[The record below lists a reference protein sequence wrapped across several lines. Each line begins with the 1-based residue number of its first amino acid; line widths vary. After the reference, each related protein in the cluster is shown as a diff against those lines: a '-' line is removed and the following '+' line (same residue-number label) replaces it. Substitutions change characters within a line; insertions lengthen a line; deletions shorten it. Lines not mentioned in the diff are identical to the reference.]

1 MNIQNENEPLFS
13 EEEYLGLLELT
24 YSLAEAISGK
34 VFSDGRKPDSQLLA
48 LKLFTLAASAY
59 QLYKGT
65 RLPFPASTGGSDFID
80 FSSIAILTRSA
91 IETYL
96 TFFDVFVAPKNN
108 DEFEFR
114 YCLWYL
120 SGYVSLEKFDP
131 HDPDLQADYGK
142 AQEEIFALR
151 ERIKATSIY
160 KSLKEGDQN
169 DILKGKRQ
177 RNWDK
182 ELDSAGFGKWTF
194 RNVYRYNS
202 GFVHADGLTTS
213 QLMSAETKE
222 DQLFHAET
230 DLVTM
235 MVIISKFIVDF
246 GLLYEEASLVFP
258 RFDKIYKRALMWSD
272 IARKLD

>member
-1 MNIQNENEPLFS
+1 MNIQNKNEPSFS
-13 EEEYLGLLELT
+13 EEEYLDLLELT
-24 YSLAEAISGK
+24 YSVAEAISGK
-34 VFSDGRKPDSQLLA
+34 FFSDGRKPDSQSLA

-65 RLPFPASTGGSDFID
+65 RLPFPSSTRGSGFID
-80 FSSIAILTRSA
+80 FSSTAILTRSA
-91 IETYL
+91 LETYL
-96 TFFDVFVAPKNN
+96 TFFEVFVAPKNN

-151 ERIKATSIY
+151 ERIKATSFY
-160 KSLKEGDQN
+160 QSLKN
-169 DILKGKRQ
+169 DVQ
-177 RNWDK
+177 RDVLNGNRRRK
-182 ELDSAGFGKWTF
+182 LDTVLTSAGFGKWTF
-194 RNVYRYNS
+194 RNIYRYYS